1 MARAGADGRE
11 LARTFGEPAQTGL
24 HAKGRQHGSVEIETL
39 EHGWLKCGAPP
50 PSWNGRCCRCREF
63 ALGMDLSL
71 LAWGGVMALIVL
83 GIAGTVLPALPGT
96 VLVLAGI
103 AWGAWLDDFRRV
115 PMWVVG
121 VCAVLAAL
129 AWATDYVAAMLGAKR
144 VRASGWAIAGA
155 AAGTVAG
162 IFTGFIGLLFMP
174 LLGAMAG
181 EWWALRSHADHVA
194 NGRRAFEVGFA
205 TWLGMMIGTAV
216 KLALVFVMV
225 GAFAVACFF

>member
-1 MARAGADGRE
+1 LSFD
-11 LARTFGEPAQTGL
+11 
-24 HAKGRQHGSVEIETL
+24 
-39 EHGWLKCGAPP
+39 
-50 PSWNGRCCRCREF
+50 PSW
-63 ALGMDLSL
+63 
-71 LAWGGVMALIVL
+71 LAWLGVATLIVV

-103 AWGAWLDDFRRV
+103 VWGAWLDDFVRV
-115 PMWVVG
+115 PVWVV
-121 VCAVLAAL
+121 VLCAVLAAL
-129 AWATDYVAAMLGAKR
+129 AWATDYVAALMGAQR
-144 VRASGWAIAGA
+144 VRASGWALAGA

-181 EWWALRSHADHVA
+181 EWWALRHQPGTTVTA
-194 NGRRAFEVGFA
+194 NGQRALTVGVA

-225 GAFAVACFF
+225 GAFVAAYLF

>member
-1 MARAGADGRE
+1 
-11 LARTFGEPAQTGL
+11 LAL
-24 HAKGRQHGSVEIETL
+24 
-39 EHGWLKCGAPP
+39 
-50 PSWNGRCCRCREF
+50 
-63 ALGMDLSL
+63 DLSL
-71 LAWGGVMALIVL
+71 LAWVGVIALIVL

-103 AWGAWLDDFRRV
+103 AWGAWLDAFTRV
-115 PMWVVG
+115 PLWVVG

-129 AWATDYVAAMLGAKR
+129 AWATDYVAALLGAKR

-174 LLGAMAG
+174 LAGAMAG
-181 EWWALRSHADHVA
+181 EWWALRRSTDHAA
-194 NGRRAFEVGFA
+194 NGRRAFEVGLA

-225 GAFAVACFF
+225 GAFALSYFV

>member
-1 MARAGADGRE
+1 MSFD
-11 LARTFGEPAQTGL
+11 
-24 HAKGRQHGSVEIETL
+24 
-39 EHGWLKCGAPP
+39 
-50 PSWNGRCCRCREF
+50 PSW
-63 ALGMDLSL
+63 
-71 LAWGGVMALIVL
+71 LAWLGVATLIVV

-103 AWGAWLDDFRRV
+103 VWGAWLDDFVRV
-115 PMWVVG
+115 PVWVV
-121 VCAVLAAL
+121 VLCAVLAAL
-129 AWATDYVAAMLGAKR
+129 AWATDYVAALMGAQR
-144 VRASGWAIAGA
+144 VRASGWALAGA

-181 EWWALRSHADHVA
+181 EWWALRHQPGATVTA
-194 NGRRAFEVGFA
+194 NGQRALTVGVA

-225 GAFAVACFF
+225 GAFVAAYLF

>member
-1 MARAGADGRE
+1 LSFDV
-11 LARTFGEPAQTGL
+11 
-24 HAKGRQHGSVEIETL
+24 S
-39 EHGWLKCGAPP
+39 WL
-50 PSWNGRCCRCREF
+50 WW
-63 ALGMDLSL
+63 L
-71 LAWGGVMALIVL
+71 LVVALIVV

-103 AWGAWLDDFRRV
+103 VLGAWLDDFVRV
-115 PMWVVG
+115 PVWVVV

-129 AWATDYVAAMLGAKR
+129 AWATDYAAALLGAKR
-144 VRASGWAIAGA
+144 VRASGWALAGA

-174 LLGAMAG
+174 LVGAMAG
-181 EWWALRSHADHVA
+181 EWWALRRQPQAGDA
-194 NGRRAFEVGFA
+194 TAQGRRAMEVGFA

-225 GAFAVACFF
+225 GAFVAAYLF